1 MADNLV
7 KVITT
12 QGGFEREIA
21 ENLNRRRYDGQ
32 DDTESN
38 LMADIDESTP
48 VSEQTRVVYSGWHKI
63 EQTNSKDEH
72 YKNP

>member
-1 MADNLV
+1 VADNLV

-48 VSEQTRVVYSGWHKI
+48 VSEQTRVVCSG
-63 EQTNSKDEH
+63 
-72 YKNP
+72 

>member
-1 MADNLV
+1 LV

-21 ENLNRRRYDGQ
+21 ENLNRRRFDGQ

-48 VSEQTRVVYSGWHKI
+48 VSEQTRVVYSG
-63 EQTNSKDEH
+63 
-72 YKNP
+72 